1 MSVIDA
7 NWVDLIG
14 GLLSLILTL
23 CVFSYVLGDNF
34 LFRLA
39 IHIFIGVTTGFI
51 LVIVSYNVIWSQLI
65 SPMLFADPMKKA
77 TLIVPFVLAAL
88 LLLKASP
95 RLASL
100 GNPVLAFLV
109 GVGAAVAIGGSVIGT
124 IFPQVSA
131 TISFLD
137 LGNANLQGKNIVVQ
151 LINGTI
157 ILIGTLS
164 TLVFFHFTVGKNST
178 EFFRKPVWL
187 ASISWVGQA
196 FIAIVFGVLFAG
208 VYAASLTAFVERW
221 VFIYQFFNQ
230 IFMLIL

>member
-7 NWVDLIG
+7 SWVDLVG

-23 CVFSYVLGDNF
+23 GVFSYVLGDNF

-39 IHIFIGVTTGFI
+39 LHIFIGVTTGFV

-65 SPMLFADPMKKA
+65 SPMFFSDSMNKA
-77 TLIVPFVLAAL
+77 TLIVPLLLAAL
-88 LLLKASP
+88 LLFKASP
-95 RLASL
+95 RLAGL

-109 GVGAAVAIGGSVIGT
+109 GVGAAVAIGGSIMGT

-137 LGNANLQGKNIVVQ
+137 IDFQENYFIFK

-157 ILIGTLS
+157 ILVGTLS
-164 TLVFFHFTVGKNST
+164 TLIFFHFNVSRNST
-178 EFFRKPVWL
+178 ENFGRPVWL
-187 ASISWVGQA
+187 TSISWVGQV

-208 VYAASLTAFVERW
+208 VYAASITAFVERW
-221 VFIYQFFNQ
+221 IFIYQFFNQ
-230 IFMLIL
+230 IFTLII